1 MGIAAFF
8 SLPSARGQQKVGGG
22 ICEKPK
28 KAAQRKTRAV
38 SAYDSAATHSCRL
51 ATLTDGKVVAARLAR
66 EVLGFGVVSSMW
78 LLLTCRG
85 PSPPER
91 HGGQSGISRD

>member
-1 MGIAAFF
+1 MAGSRGLAEIKVCRPDDQLRWCKIWKESRAMGIAAFF

-38 SAYDSAATHSCRL
+38 SAYDRPMAPRR
-51 ATLTDGKVVAARLAR
+51 VI
-66 EVLGFGVVSSMW
+66 E
-78 LLLTCRG
+78 
-85 PSPPER
+85 
-91 HGGQSGISRD
+91 SRAKE

>member
-8 SLPSARGQQKVGGG
+8 FLPSARGQQKVGG

-38 SAYDSAATHSCRL
+38 SAYDRPMAPRR
-51 ATLTDGKVVAARLAR
+51 VV
-66 EVLGFGVVSSMW
+66 E
-78 LLLTCRG
+78 
-85 PSPPER
+85 
-91 HGGQSGISRD
+91 SRAKGMTTRKMQ